1 VNVPTRKILD
11 DGKHR
16 RFCLIFILLSAMP
29 LAIIAGT
36 EPSRVILK
44 PTVSATER
52 AKLESKLALITG
64 WKQLRFNERGELAIG
79 EQGTTTGSA
88 IARDLVKRAVFGENV
103 IVVEPADN
111 RLDVVFCKIVPGV
124 WTKNSQAKPPAYV
137 LMIDFNDFDRLI
149 GDRLAESSFNVGWAV
164 LHEFVH
170 VVNDSVDPEEYGEV
184 GACESIVNQMRRE
197 LGVAE
202 RGEYFYTQVP
212 GQSTSVFRTVLV
224 RLAFDEAVG
233 GSGKKKRH
241 WLVWDA
247 SVVGGLPRNSQ
258 VATLR

>member
-1 VNVPTRKILD
+1 MVEGSCRPGSFFESSIDNLT
-11 DGKHR
+11 
-16 RFCLIFILLSAMP
+16 F
-29 LAIIAGT
+29 
-36 EPSRVILK
+36 SRSLRGYR
-44 PTVSATER
+44 ER
-52 AKLESKLALITG
+52 AYPQGSRRSSKLALITG
-64 WKQLRFNERGELAIG
+64 WKQLRFNERGELTIG
-79 EQGTTTGSA
+79 DQRTTTGSA
-88 IARDLVKRAVFGENV
+88 AARDLVKRAVFGENV
-103 IVVEPADN
+103 IVIEPADN
-111 RLDVVFCKIVPGV
+111 RLDIVFCKIVPGV
-124 WTKNSQAKPPAYV
+124 WTKNSQARPPAYV

-224 RLAFDEAVG
+224 RLAIDEAVG
-233 GSGKKKRH
+233 ESGKKKRH